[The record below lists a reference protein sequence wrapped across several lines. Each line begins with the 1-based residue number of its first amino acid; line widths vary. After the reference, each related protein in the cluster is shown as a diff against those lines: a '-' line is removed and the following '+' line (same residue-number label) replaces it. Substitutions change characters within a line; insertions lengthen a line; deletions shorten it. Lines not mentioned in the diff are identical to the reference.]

1 MVKILTF
8 LFPWKAARLSNL
20 LMPWQNILGIPQNLT
35 VSRNLWGL
43 YLGVMLQI
51 VGPGQFHVDGFV
63 GLGHYCWISLCKGG
77 KSPWVFNF
85 SIFIRGASRCIRD
98 DYGLRYI
105 AATMVLLC
113 SVARWGE
120 SRGVSERVHRGLL
133 FTLSGGFACKGIIRR

>member
-1 MVKILTF
+1 
-8 LFPWKAARLSNL
+8 
-20 LMPWQNILGIPQNLT
+20 
-35 VSRNLWGL
+35 
-43 YLGVMLQI
+43 MLDFTLQR
-51 VGPGQFHVDGFV
+51 
-63 GLGHYCWISLCKGG
+63 G

-105 AATMVLLC
+105 AATT
-113 SVARWGE
+113 RWGE